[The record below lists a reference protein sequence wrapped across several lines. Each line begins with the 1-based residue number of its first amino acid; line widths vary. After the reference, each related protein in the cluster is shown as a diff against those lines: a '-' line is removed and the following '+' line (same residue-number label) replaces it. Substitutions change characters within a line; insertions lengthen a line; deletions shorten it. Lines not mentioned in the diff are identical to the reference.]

1 MDNFNTTEM
10 ENYAAKMDEKYSDRS
25 SDKLGFKEFKEVF
38 AEAVEKEFGSGGAS
52 DIEIE
57 NRLVD
62 KVNETYDAFTVKHT
76 GSDVGVNISIN
87 DAYDAYVRQDV
98 SIEELTASAV
108 ARTAEALQNAPVIS
122 NSINDIQ
129 NYDAMKNKL
138 VMEVV
143 SAEANAELLETIPHK
158 DIEDMA
164 VIYRFDV
171 KDIVGDGAS
180 IVVTNKML
188 DNYGVTPEKL
198 HEDAVKNA
206 PEIRPIVI
214 QGVAEVLA
222 KQMGVEDLELLGL
235 NIPPEQE
242 QIFVASVPDNVHG
255 AGVLAYED
263 FMDKAAEKVGGDFYI
278 LPSSIHEVLIV
289 PDNGMMDLAALENMV
304 REVNATTVDPSEKL
318 TDNVYHYDSKDKIFE
333 LGEKHLL
340 RQAVKERETEMSQKA
355 EGKKSL
361 LGELKAAKAEA
372 AKEPHKDAIDKGAKS
387 KGDVAI

>member
-1 MDNFNTTEM
+1 MDNVNSKDI
-10 ENYAAKMDEKYSDRS
+10 ENYAAKMDEKYADRG
-25 SDKLGFKEFKEVF
+25 SDKLGFKEFKEAF
-38 AEAVEKEFGSGGAS
+38 AEAAEKEFGRGGAN

-87 DAYDAYVRQDV
+87 DAYDAYVRQDA
-98 SIEELTASAV
+98 SIEELTAAAV
-108 ARTAEALQNAPVIS
+108 ERTAEALQNAPSIS
-122 NSINDIQ
+122 NGINDIQ
-129 NYDAMKNKL
+129 NYDVMKNKL

-143 SAEANAELLETIPHK
+143 STEANAELLETIPHK

-188 DNYGVTPEKL
+188 DNYGVTPEQL
-198 HEDAVKNA
+198 HADAVKNA

-214 QGVAEVLA
+214 QGMAEVLA
-222 KQMGVEDLELLGL
+222 KQMGVEDLEMLGL

-340 RQAVKERETEMSQKA
+340 REAVKERDAELGQKP

-361 LGELKAAKAEA
+361 LGELKAAKEEA
-372 AKEPHKDAIDKGAKS
+372 SKHPEKDVIDKGTKS
-387 KGDVAI
+387 KGDVAL

>member
-1 MDNFNTTEM
+1 MDNYNTTDM
-10 ENYAAKMDEKYSDRS
+10 ENYAKKMDERFA
-25 SDKLGFKEFKEVF
+25 DKAADKADYQEFKENF
-38 AEAVEKEFGSGGAS
+38 KDLVEKTFEDKGIH
-52 DIEIE
+52 DIEVE

-76 GSDVGVNISIN
+76 GSDVGVNISVSEAYSKYIWE
-87 DAYDAYVRQDV
+87 DADLNN
-98 SIEELTASAV
+98 IASV
-108 ARTAEALQNAPVIS
+108 MVDRTVEALQNAPSIS
-122 NSINDIQ
+122 NGINDIQ
-129 NYDAMKNKL
+129 NYDVMKNKL

-164 VIYRFDV
+164 VVYRFDV
-171 KDIVGDGAS
+171 KDIVGEGATV
-180 IVVTNKML
+180 IVTNKML
-188 DNYGVTPEKL
+188 DNYGVTPEQL
-198 HEDAVKNA
+198 HADAVKNA

-214 QGVAEVLA
+214 QGMAEVLA

-263 FMDKAAEKVGGDFYI
+263 FMDKAAERAGGDFYI

-289 PDNGMMDLAALENMV
+289 PDNGMMDLASLENMV

-340 RQAVKERETEMSQKA
+340 REAVKERNAEMGQKT

-361 LGELKAAKAEA
+361 LGELKAAKEEA
-372 AKEPHKDAIDKGAKS
+372 SKHPEKDVIDKGTKS
-387 KGDVAI
+387 KGDAAL